1 MLGRSHPG
9 GGELAM
15 GRVLKISKKQ
25 YCSHII
31 LSLSRLGSERCHVT
45 LIPKEV

>member
-15 GRVLKISKKQ
+15 RRVLKISRNN
-25 YCSHII
+25 CSHII

-45 LIPKEV
+45 LHPKEE